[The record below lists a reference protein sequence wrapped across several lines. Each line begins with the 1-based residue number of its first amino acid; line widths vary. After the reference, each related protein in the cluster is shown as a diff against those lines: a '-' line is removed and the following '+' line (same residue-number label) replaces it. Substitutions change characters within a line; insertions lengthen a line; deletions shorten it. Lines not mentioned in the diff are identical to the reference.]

1 MKLFVIVF
9 IATFLKFAT
18 ETFAILVLS
27 LILILLCIM
36 TQNGHTH
43 LKNLAANAARFS
55 KCVNFLDYYT
65 LKGSNL
71 IHLLVYWYIL
81 LL

>member
-27 LILILLCIM
+27 FNTDTVM
-36 TQNGHTH
+36 YNDPKWSYT
-43 LKNLAANAARFS
+43 LAANAARFS

-65 LKGSNL
+65 LKVSNL